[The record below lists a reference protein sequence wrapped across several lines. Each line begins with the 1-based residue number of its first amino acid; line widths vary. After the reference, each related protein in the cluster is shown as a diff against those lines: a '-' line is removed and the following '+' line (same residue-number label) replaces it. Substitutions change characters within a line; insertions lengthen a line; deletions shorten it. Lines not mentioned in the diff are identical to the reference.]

1 MFRKITLGIALCLLL
16 TNSFAQT
23 CKDSISETTPTER
36 FNDQHDG
43 TVLDSKTNLIWKRCS
58 EGQTWDGTTCAG
70 SASTY
75 TWQGALSATEA
86 LNTGEGFAGET
97 DWRVPNIKELDSIVE
112 LKCYSPAINLS
123 VFPNTPSAVVWS
135 SSPYAS
141 SSYYAWYVSFSDGN
155 DVAYFKN
162 DYIQV
167 RLVRSGQ

>member
-23 CKDSISETTPTER
+23 CNDSISETTPTER

-97 DWRVPNIKELDSIVE
+97 DWRVPNIKELGSIVE

-123 VFPNTPSAVVWS
+123 VFPNTPSAAVWS
-135 SSPYAS
+135 SSPNANFS
-141 SSYYAWYVSFSDGN
+141 SLAWSVHFSNGFVYTPSKNGN
-155 DVAYFKN
+155 S
-162 DYIQV
+162 QV

>member
-86 LNTGEGFAGET
+86 LNKGEGFAGKT
-97 DWRVPNIKELDSIVE
+97 DWRVPNIKELGSIVE

-123 VFPNTPSAVVWS
+123 VFPDTPSENVWS
-135 SSPYAS
+135 SSPYAYY
-141 SSYYAWYVSFSDGN
+141 SYVAWNVNFDDGYDGPYAKDNSL
-155 DVAYFKN
+155 
-162 DYIQV
+162 QV